1 MHRKSCRPT
10 WTNVDPEGDLLAP
23 EKDCLTALALAHA
36 FNARRFL
43 DIRHDLAL
51 LQMRKALEVGFSLKQ
66 WLDVAGKPPWVF
78 HGFTID
84 SYTPSITYSKL

>member
-1 MHRKSCRPT
+1 MHQKSCRPT

-51 LQMRKALEVGFSLKQ
+51 LHMRKALEVGFSTA
-66 WLDVAGKPPWVF
+66 VAGGSTM
-78 HGFTID
+78 GFSPRIYD
-84 SYTPSITYSKL
+84 